1 MNANNTPIPKWQLAL
16 IPILLLVLVGVVWNN
31 FAGNDIEDFSDLLT
45 AANVKTS
52 PAKSNWKSGQQ
63 ANALAFNPF
72 RSLTLSKTEDLA
84 NSPAQNRLPLATS
97 ESDTTVTDPS
107 AAPAN
112 SIESLSSKPV
122 TLLIRKG
129 KKEIAVIGDQI
140 IHSGQQLESGYH
152 VDSIDLKRIL
162 LSNPEGQITLP
173 IGETPT
179 QN

>member
-1 MNANNTPIPKWQLAL
+1 MNAKNTPTPKWQLAL
-16 IPILLLVLVGVVWNN
+16 IPILLLVLIGVVWNN
-31 FAGNDIEDFSDLLT
+31 FAGNDIEDFSNLLT
-45 AANVKTS
+45 NTSLKNS
-52 PAKSNWKSGQQ
+52 PAKTNWKSGQQ
-63 ANALAFNPF
+63 SSALAFNPF
-72 RSLTLSKTEDLA
+72 RSLTPPKVDSLA
-84 NSPAQNRLPLATS
+84 NSPTQNRLPLATS
-97 ESDTTVTDPS
+97 ESDTTITDPS
-107 AAPAN
+107 ATPAT
-112 SIESLSSKPV
+112 SIESLGSKPV

-173 IGETPT
+173 IGEMAT

>member
-1 MNANNTPIPKWQLAL
+1 MNAKNTPTPKWQLAL

-31 FAGNDIEDFSDLLT
+31 FAGNDIEDFSNLLT
-45 AANVKTS
+45 TTNLKNS
-52 PAKSNWKSGQQ
+52 PAKTNWKSGQQ
-63 ANALAFNPF
+63 SSALAFNPF
-72 RSLTLSKTEDLA
+72 RSLTPPKVDSLA
-84 NSPAQNRLPLATS
+84 NSPTQNQFPLGNS
-97 ESDTTVTDPS
+97 ESATTNTDPS
-107 AAPAN
+107 TAPTN
-112 SIESLSSKPV
+112 SIESLGSKPV

-173 IGETPT
+173 IGETAT

>member
-1 MNANNTPIPKWQLAL
+1 MNAKNTPTPKWQLAL
-16 IPILLLVLVGVVWNN
+16 IPILVLVLAGVVWNN
-31 FAGNDIEDFSDLLT
+31 FAGNDLEDFSNLLT
-45 AANVKTS
+45 ATNLKSS
-52 PAKSNWKSGQQ
+52 PATTNWKSGQQ

-72 RSLTLSKTEDLA
+72 RSLTLPKTDSSE
-84 NSPAQNRLPLATS
+84 NRPTENRLPLATS
-97 ESDTTVTDPS
+97 ESDTTITDPS
-107 AAPAN
+107 ATPAS

-173 IGETPT
+173 IGETAT